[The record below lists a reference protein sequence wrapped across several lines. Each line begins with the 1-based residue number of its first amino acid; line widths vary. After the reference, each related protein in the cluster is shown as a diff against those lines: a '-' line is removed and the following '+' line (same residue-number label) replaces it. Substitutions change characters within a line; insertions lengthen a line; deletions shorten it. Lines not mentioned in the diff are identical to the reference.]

1 MLKRRMLRLYVVVVL
16 LLYLRLGI
24 VGRLLYLLFELFV
37 GYWRLVVGLVREVGM
52 GERLGQGRGPLDVSE
67 AKGKADRPTRSASRL
82 SRLSSRRRADQGSA
96 VEGRLNGRAAGRLRE
111 RLEMMMKG
119 SGHILSDRLDPPPT
133 ECG

>member
-1 MLKRRMLRLYVVVVL
+1 
-16 LLYLRLGI
+16 
-24 VGRLLYLLFELFV
+24 
-37 GYWRLVVGLVREVGM
+37 M